1 MTVDAGTLAGVE
13 TTGTTE
19 WVCVVVD
26 ARSEAMSELIVEFV
40 SWEFAMVERALEIS
54 NTEVGIEVTIV
65 GSRSRK

>member
-1 MTVDAGTLAGVE
+1 MTVDAGTFAGVE

>member
-13 TTGTTE
+13 TTGTIE

>member
-19 WVCVVVD
+19 WVCVVID

-40 SWEFAMVERALEIS
+40 SWEFIMVERALEIS

>member
-19 WVCVVVD
+19 WVCVVID